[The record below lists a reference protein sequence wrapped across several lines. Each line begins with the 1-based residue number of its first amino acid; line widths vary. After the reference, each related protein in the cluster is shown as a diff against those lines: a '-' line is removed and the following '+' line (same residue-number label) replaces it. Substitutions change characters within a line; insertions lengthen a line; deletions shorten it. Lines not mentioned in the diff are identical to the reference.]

1 VSDCGCS
8 SVSAA
13 TAAERRALRVALGL
27 NASMFLIGTAAGL
40 MARSSGLLADAID
53 MLADACAYSIA
64 LLAIGR
70 SDKFKRRAAF
80 ASGVI
85 LGVLGLGIIGDAARR
100 ALTNSH
106 PEGVTML
113 TVASLS
119 LTVNLT
125 VLRLL
130 RSFRQG
136 EVHLRAT
143 WLFTRADVIANLGVI
158 LAGALVLWTGSRFPD
173 LILGAAI
180 GVYVAKEALEILRI
194 ERASDSMQSTN
205 D

>member
-1 VSDCGCS
+1 
-8 SVSAA
+8 
-13 TAAERRALRVALGL
+13 
-27 NASMFLIGTAAGL
+27 MFLIGTAAGL

-180 GVYVAKEALEILRI
+180 GLYVAKEALEILRI
-194 ERASDSMQSTN
+194 ERASDSMQSRN